1 MTRRTRQVGEMLRD
15 EINDIIRKDVDDHR
29 LGFWSITRVDVT
41 PDLRTARVYISVL
54 GTDQERKDTVEALR
68 KASGFI
74 RRILKPRLRMRQI
87 PDLDFK
93 DDRSLEYAA
102 TITKTLHD
110 LEIGGSADD
119 RRDVPDH

>member
-1 MTRRTRQVGEMLRD
+1 MTRRTRQVGEMLK
-15 EINDIIRKDVDDHR
+15 EEVNDIIRKDVDDHR
-29 LGFWSITRVDVT
+29 LGFWSITRVDVNS
-41 PDLRTARVYISVL
+41 DLRTARVYISVL

-87 PDLDFK
+87 PDLDFR

-110 LEIGGSADD
+110 LEIGKPADD
-119 RRDVPDH
+119 RPNDH